1 MPYVF
6 LRYVHP
12 RILIMLDIESIT
24 SSNDILTTTIF
35 VFDISTFALNYIAN
49 SKLYSIAVV
58 IYIIKHFVK
67 FDIYV

>member
-1 MPYVF
+1 
-6 LRYVHP
+6 
-12 RILIMLDIESIT
+12 MLDIESIT

-49 SKLYSIAVV
+49 SKLYSIAAV

>member
-1 MPYVF
+1 
-6 LRYVHP
+6 
-12 RILIMLDIESIT
+12 MLDIESIT

-35 VFDISTFALNYIAN
+35 VFDISTFASNYIAN